1 MPIGLGPGIDG
12 APRHESTYYVYDAR
26 TGAIVATYHFAG
38 AAPKAEAER
47 MEGLRQGTH
56 ETSGVPVEHLGVLS
70 AREAPP
76 GEGVL
81 RVDHAAQKLVR
92 ATRHFDPR
100 IRP

>member
-1 MPIGLGPGIDG
+1 MHIGLGPGIDG

-26 TGAIVATYHFAG
+26 TGAIIATYHFAG
-38 AAPKAEAER
+38 AAPKSETER
-47 MEGLRQGTH
+47 INGLRQGTH

-70 AREAPP
+70 AREVPP

-92 ATRHFDPR
+92 ASQHHDPR
-100 IRP
+100 IKP